1 MSLFFRRL
9 FRHGR
14 WRAPTRGEQTMI
26 EKSRRP
32 WRRLENRM
40 ASRDAA
46 AAFSARHSPGLPL
59 GGFLRS
65 DAV

>member
-1 MSLFFRRL
+1 
-9 FRHGR
+9 
-14 WRAPTRGEQTMI
+14 MI
-26 EKSRRP
+26 EKSRRL

-46 AAFSARHSPGLPL
+46 TAFSARRSPGSPL

>member
-1 MSLFFRRL
+1 
-9 FRHGR
+9 
-14 WRAPTRGEQTMI
+14 MI

-46 AAFSARHSPGLPL
+46 AAFKPFFLNRFSA
-59 GGFLRS
+59 
-65 DAV
+65 

>member
-1 MSLFFRRL
+1 
-9 FRHGR
+9 
-14 WRAPTRGEQTMI
+14 MI
-26 EKSRRP
+26 EKSRQP

-46 AAFSARHSPGLPL
+46 AAFSVRHSPGPPL
-59 GGFLRS
+59 GGFLPP